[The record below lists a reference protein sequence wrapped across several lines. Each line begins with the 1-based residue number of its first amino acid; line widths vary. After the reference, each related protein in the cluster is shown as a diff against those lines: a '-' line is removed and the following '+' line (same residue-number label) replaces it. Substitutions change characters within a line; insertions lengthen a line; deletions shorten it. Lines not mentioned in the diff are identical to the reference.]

1 MSVSI
6 LTKRKVTTVKS
17 KKFDTVK
24 RYYDTG
30 LWPINRVRDAVAKN
44 WIAPE
49 EYEEITGERYDD

>member
-1 MSVSI
+1 M
-6 LTKRKVTTVKS
+6 KS